1 MFKSRLSLSALILG
15 AAFALAAPLQAA
27 TVVKNYGTNHGAA
40 GTPTAGSGSRVIQHA
55 NYVQITDSGS
65 TQTNAP
71 FFQSFDLSGI
81 TNTITGI
88 SFTLDYS
95 HARDQNFFGAV
106 QERWTVYAADRLHL
120 GAPDVRS
127 SDTAHAFADKLL
139 ASGPTTYVL
148 SGAALSTA
156 IAGQLATIWFGEN
169 TFSPGSFRLKSIT
182 MNVSAVPVPA
192 AGLLLL
198 GALGGLAALKR
209 RKKAA

>member
-1 MFKSRLSLSALILG
+1 MLKSRLSLAALALG

-27 TVVKNYGTNHGAA
+27 TVIKTYGTAQGAA
-40 GTPTAGSGSRVIQHA
+40 GDPTAGSGTRVVKHA
-55 NYVQITDSGS
+55 DYIEITDSGS
-65 TQTNAP
+65 LATNEP
-71 FFQSFDLSGI
+71 FFQSFDLSSI

-88 SFTLDYS
+88 SFTIDYS
-95 HARDQNFFGAV
+95 HARNQSYLGFIP
-106 QERWTVYAADRLHL
+106 ERWTVYVADRLHL

-127 SDTAHAFADKLL
+127 SSTAHAFSDRLL

-156 IAGQLATIWFGEN
+156 IAGNLASIWFGEN
-169 TFSPGSFRLKSIT
+169 SASPGSFRLKSIT
-182 MNVSAVPVPA
+182 MTVSAVPVPA

-209 RKKAA
+209 RKQTA